1 MKLIK
6 IFQNRKLILLN
17 LFLAFYVLTN
27 IVGGERG
34 AFSYF
39 EKKNLQEKLVKQ
51 ELNLEKKLAEINNKN
66 RLISEKVDLDF
77 LDIIYRQEL
86 KKSKKDEIIIRLK

>member
-34 AFSYF
+34 VFSYF
-39 EKKNLQEKLVKQ
+39 EKKNLQEKLVKK

-86 KKSKKDEIIIRLK
+86 KKSKKDEIIIR

>member
-34 AFSYF
+34 VFSYF
-39 EKKNLQEKLVKQ
+39 EKKNLQEKLVKK